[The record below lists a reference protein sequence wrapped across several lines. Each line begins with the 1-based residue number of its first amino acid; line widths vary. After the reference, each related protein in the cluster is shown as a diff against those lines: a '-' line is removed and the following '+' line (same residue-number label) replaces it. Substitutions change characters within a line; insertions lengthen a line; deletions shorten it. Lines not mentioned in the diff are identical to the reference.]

1 MFCSPSLQFSKRE
14 DWLRDKKFKGTGS
27 YYKQFLIRKHAFYR
41 ERQRETKRTF
51 SENKKFKRKEARK
64 KEERKVTEIDKA
76 IEDMRKV
83 E

>member
-1 MFCSPSLQFSKRE
+1 M
-14 DWLRDKKFKGTGS
+14 

-51 SENKKFKRKEARK
+51 SENKKFKRKEARR
-64 KEERKVTEIDKA
+64 KEEREVTEIDKA

-83 E
+83 GIWEIRI